1 MIATG
6 LTCISNIICITELQ
20 NKPKVDCTQLKR
32 LYWVISSQ
40 FIPNFEIFQTSEKPL
55 YILLCNWK
63 FHNKPHTRK
72 GVHHYHTF
80 HSYSNEHTHFPGIN
94 ISQIHLR
101 KKEDKK
107 ACITLQNH
115 FFCTSK
121 QLFAIHVHF
130 LLVTCNVCPPEDPG
144 VLCEN
149 TGI

>member
-32 LYWVISSQ
+32 LHWVISSQ

-63 FHNKPHTRK
+63 FHNKPRTSK

-80 HSYSNEHTHFPGIN
+80 HSYSNEHLHFPGIN

-115 FFCTSK
+115 FFLYLKTTFRYTCTFPSSDL
-121 QLFAIHVHF
+121 QCL
-130 LLVTCNVCPPEDPG
+130 PP
-144 VLCEN
+144 
-149 TGI
+149 